1 MFKDSYFPLC
11 VCICMT
17 FPVEAVFLRK
27 HHIEL
32 ESLRD
37 VNFQTISVCL
47 EPMQEYFCRPR

>member
-1 MFKDSYFPLC
+1 MFKDSYFPLF

-47 EPMQEYFCRPR
+47 EPVQEYFCRPR